1 MKMTRYTLAIAVMT
15 LGTAFAQNDTQRLAK
30 DVRRELVVLP
40 FLNVFDSLS
49 YRIDGNDVTLKG
61 YVTRPILKADAGRAV
76 QRISGVEKVDN
87 QIEILPL
94 SSHDDRLRH
103 RLYRAIYEYPSLNR
117 YAMPVLKPI
126 RIIVKNGHVTLEG
139 IVDNQTDKDLA
150 GIRANGVH
158 GVFSVT
164 NNLDVEKQ
172 TLGFAPGDPQGLAFA
187 PPARPCWVPNF
198 GLAYP
203 CGPEDDP
210 ASGCCP

>member
-1 MKMTRYTLAIAVMT
+1 MNKHMFVVALMAI
-15 LGTAFAQNDTQRLAK
+15 GPAFAQNNQVSQPLSK
-30 DVRRELVVLP
+30 EVRRELVMLP
-40 FLNVFDSLS
+40 SLSVFDNLG
-49 YRIDGNDVTLKG
+49 YRVDGNNITLTG
-61 YVTRPILKADAGRAV
+61 YVTRPLSKTDAEKAVKQIA
-76 QRISGVEKVDN
+76 GVERVDN
-87 QIEILPL
+87 QIEILPF
-94 SSHDDRLRH
+94 SPHDSRLRQ
-103 RLYRAIYEYPSLNR
+103 RLYRAIYEYASLNR
-117 YAMPVLKPI
+117 SAIPVLKPV

-139 IVDNQTDKDLA
+139 LVDNQTDKDLA